1 MRYTG
6 HKRGWLPGV
15 PARDLSIEEV
25 ERYGRKRLLDS
36 GLYAED
42 EPEEKEDCTRCNG
55 FGLYANGRAIGKDS
69 AQAISSGEKD
79 NEWSQCPECGSTPFG
94 DEVTSDED

>member
-6 HKRGWLPGV
+6 KGFIAGV
-15 PARDLSIEEV
+15 PARDLTDEEA
-25 ERYGRKRLLDS
+25 ERFSRERLLNS
-36 GLYAED
+36 GLYED
-42 EPEEKEDCTRCNG
+42 VNDSCKRCKG

-69 AQAISSGEKD
+69 AEAISSGEKD

-94 DEVTSDED
+94 DEETIDDD